1 MNTDGG
7 GTSKRW
13 ATAAAPAGLVTG
25 AAVLRIRLLLTIT
38 RCWPAVGGAE
48 IHTRELLRALGVQVD
63 PVVVAHWDT
72 NRTDWLLGTTVR
84 APRHAR
90 QYEDEGRPVRL
101 IAPRLGDRLLG
112 LPAVAGFYPF
122 QRWAVRNLAGRL
134 VPWLRDAMPTPSLV
148 HNVRVGREP

>member
-1 MNTDGG
+1 MQRACHVERAMRGESTDGRDARD
-7 GTSKRW
+7 RW
-13 ATAAAPAGLVTG
+13 TRSGAPTGVLTG
-25 AAVLRIRLLLTIT
+25 ATIAPIRLLLTIT

-48 IHTRELLRALGVQVD
+48 IHTRELVRALGAQVD

-101 IAPRLGDRLLG
+101 IAPRPGDRLFG

-122 QRWAVRNLAGRL
+122 QRWAVRNLAGRP
-134 VPWLRDAMPTPSLV
+134 VPW
-148 HNVRVGREP
+148 